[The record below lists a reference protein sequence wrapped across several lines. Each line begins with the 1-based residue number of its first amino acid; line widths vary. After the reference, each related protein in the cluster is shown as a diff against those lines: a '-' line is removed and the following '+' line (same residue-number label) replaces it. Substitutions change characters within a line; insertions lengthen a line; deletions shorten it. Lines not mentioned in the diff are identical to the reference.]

1 MEKSIWFV
9 GWKDTEGKYNE
20 VKVGLNQ
27 IEPMCTKDT
36 GDGEM
41 QPLLK
46 YIVANYG
53 QYAWDNMIY
62 LQNIKLIDEE
72 KGYYEMFSSDPHNI
86 YPGTKGKTMIVDEN
100 RNIIKDISDTIVKR
114 VKRHDHT

>member
-9 GWKDTEGKYNE
+9 GWKDKEGKYNE
-20 VKVGLNQ
+20 VKVVQSQL
-27 IEPMCTKDT
+27 ETMRTKDM

-46 YIVANYG
+46 YIVVNHG

-62 LQNIKLIDEE
+62 LQNIELVDEE
-72 KGYYEMFSSDPHNI
+72 KGHYEMFVSDVNNI
-86 YPGTKGKTMIVDEN
+86 YPGVKGKTLIVDEN
-100 RNIIKDISDTIVKR
+100 RNIIK
-114 VKRHDHT
+114 